1 MMLNIFHGLV
11 YRAYILFGPVSKVFC
26 LYFKNRIFILLL
38 FVSYCGMLGVFYTL
52 DMWLINIAFQFA
64 LRFLFLLT
72 VLLTEQKF
80 FGFIFL
86 ILMTWGECLNYSDS
100 NLNSHFLLWLTK
112 SQFLDVTTNN
122 LYFKK
127 IKLSMWFS
135 TWFNMLYSWVR
146 SANNEPWD
154 FIFFFV

>member
-26 LYFKNRIFILLL
+26 LYFKNLIFILLL

-52 DMWLINIAFQFA
+52 DMRLINIAFQFA

-86 ILMTWGECLNYSDS
+86 ILMT
-100 NLNSHFLLWLTK
+100 
-112 SQFLDVTTNN
+112 
-122 LYFKK
+122 
-127 IKLSMWFS
+127 
-135 TWFNMLYSWVR
+135 
-146 SANNEPWD
+146 
-154 FIFFFV
+154 